1 VGKKKLFKMIFRT
14 DKPII
19 GMVHLKPLPG
29 APKYDSESGIQG
41 IVDAAMDDTSRLV
54 KGGIDGVMV
63 ENQWDRPWLKP
74 DEIGPETVATMASVL
89 QQIRDSHNIPMGVN
103 VHLNGV
109 CQAIAIALAT
119 GCQFIRAFELAN
131 AYISSAGIIE
141 AAAPKAIRY
150 RACLNAEDK
159 IFIFADFHV
168 KHGSHQI
175 ISDKSSEEQAEDIEE
190 AMGDAVIITG
200 IKTGNPPARG
210 DIELIRKVVNI
221 PILIGS
227 GLKVEN
233 LEDLFPLVDGA
244 IVGSY
249 FKEGGELNNPIDVD
263 RVKRFTG
270 IVKQLR
276 K

>member
-1 VGKKKLFKMIFRT
+1 
-14 DKPII
+14 
-19 GMVHLKPLPG
+19 MVHLEPLPG
-29 APKYDSESGIQG
+29 ASRYNSKEGIQG
-41 IVDAAMDDTSRLV
+41 IVDAAIEDTNRLV

-74 DEIGPETVATMASVL
+74 DEIGPETIATMASVL
-89 QQIRDSHNIPMGVN
+89 QQLRDRYRIPIGVN

-119 GCQFIRAFELAN
+119 GCQFIRAFQLAN

-141 AAAPKAIRY
+141 AAGPKAIRY
-150 RACLNAEDK
+150 RAYLNAEDK
-159 IFIFADFHV
+159 ILIFADFHV

-175 ISDKSSEEQAEDIEE
+175 IADKSLEEQAEDIEE

-200 IKTGNPPARG
+200 LKTGRPPARD
-210 DIELIRKVVNI
+210 DIELIRKVITI

-227 GLKVEN
+227 GLMVEN
-233 LEDLFPLVDGA
+233 LRDLLPLVDGA

-249 FKEGGELNNPIDVD
+249 FKENGKLSNPIDVD
-263 RVKRFTG
+263 RVKRFTE

-276 K
+276 R

>member
-1 VGKKKLFKMIFRT
+1 MNNVDRLKEIFTT

-19 GMVHLKPLPG
+19 GMVHLYPLPG
-29 APKYDSESGIQG
+29 TPKYNVTTGIQG
-41 IVDAAMDDTSRLV
+41 IIDAAVEDTNLLIN
-54 KGGIDGVMV
+54 GGVDGVMV

-74 DEIGPETVATMASVL
+74 DEIGPETVAAMTSVL
-89 QQIRDSHNIPMGVN
+89 QKLRDRFSIPMGVN

-150 RACLNAEDK
+150 RTHLKAEDR
-159 IFIFADFHV
+159 IFILADFHV

-175 ISDKSSEEQAEDIEE
+175 IADKSLEEQAVDIEE
-190 AMGDAVIITG
+190 AMADAIIVTG
-200 IKTGNPPARG
+200 LKTGSPPERS

-227 GLKVEN
+227 GLSVDN
-233 LEDLFPLVDGA
+233 LSNLFPLVDGA

-249 FKEGGELNNPIDVD
+249 FKEEGVLHNPIDIE
-263 RVKRFTG
+263 RVKNFTAM
-270 IVKQLR
+270 VKQLR
-276 K
+276 R